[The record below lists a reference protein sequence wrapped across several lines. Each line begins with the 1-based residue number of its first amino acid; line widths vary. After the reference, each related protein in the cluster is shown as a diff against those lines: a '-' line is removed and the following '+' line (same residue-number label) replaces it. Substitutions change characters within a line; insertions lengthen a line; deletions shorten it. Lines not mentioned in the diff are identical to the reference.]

1 FRPRQTRYDRRRYRG
16 GFRNIEDRRC
26 GLGEPVVARVRVTFP
41 LMWIILAISVVSSV
55 IIAILF
61 ATGFPEH

>member
-1 FRPRQTRYDRRRYRG
+1 MPSTRPGTG
-16 GFRNIEDRRC
+16 T
-26 GLGEPVVARVRVTFP
+26 LP